1 MYERIICMS
10 KGVTRKWIWGLVW
23 KGWGGGGG
31 EGVGERME
39 GTIPVWERRMV
50 RTQRSMKLSNSR
62 LCPKR

>member
-39 GTIPVWERRMV
+39 GTIHLGKEDGED
-50 RTQRSMKLSNSR
+50 TKKHEAEQFQTLS
-62 LCPKR
+62 